1 VTGLDDGPML
11 GDDHGSGRL
20 ANLSVRTVAGTGED
34 SLITGFVATGTP
46 ATATKTLL
54 VRGIGPALGALW
66 GDRRGGGPRAAPGR
80 TGRRPRWR
88 AMTIGVATAEG
99 ATLGLQVG
107 AFALA
112 NSQSLD
118 AALVARVVPGPYTVQ
133 VSPTQGA
140 AGVALAEVYDG
151 TPAAEVPTSG
161 VRLINLSVRAR
172 AGTGE
177 AVLIAGFVIADGP
190 RRVLVRGIGPAL
202 SAFGV
207 GDALADPVL
216 ELFRDQARIDGN
228 DNWGGS
234 GLISQAATRVGA
246 FALPAGSRD
255 AALVVLLPPGAYSVQ
270 LRGVGSS
277 TGVALVEVY
286 EIR

>member
-1 VTGLDDGPML
+1 
-11 GDDHGSGRL
+11 
-20 ANLSVRTVAGTGED
+20 
-34 SLITGFVATGTP
+34 
-46 ATATKTLL
+46 
-54 VRGIGPALGALW
+54 
-66 GDRRGGGPRAAPGR
+66 
-80 TGRRPRWR
+80 
-88 AMTIGVATAEG
+88 
-99 ATLGLQVG
+99 
-107 AFALA
+107 
-112 NSQSLD
+112 
-118 AALVARVVPGPYTVQ
+118 VQ